1 MERRHRSLILAS
13 RPAKRGANGDS
24 AEEIGPTESGA
35 RYGLFASFPE
45 GMSELLNALSQRIRA
60 GGEIHEN
67 AAVAAVRPLC
77 DRGTGFNLSVGR
89 GGVHTETTF
98 DAVIL
103 ALPAYR
109 TSRLIKSVDAALAEE
124 LGQIEYASSAI
135 VVTGHSLA
143 DVADPLRGSG
153 LVVPSAEKRSIL
165 SVSYAS
171 RKFAGRAPAGK
182 VVLRTFVG
190 GALQPEVLNHKDDEL
205 IRIVTDELQSILGVR
220 GKPDFAVVAHHR
232 RSMPQYHIGHLNRVE
247 RIERLLD
254 AHPRLA
260 LAGNAFTG
268 VGIPDCIHSGER
280 AAERILQVLDPP
292 KRGE

>member
-1 MERRHRSLILAS
+1 M
-13 RPAKRGANGDS
+13 
-24 AEEIGPTESGA
+24 
-35 RYGLFASFPE
+35 
-45 GMSELLNALSQRIRA
+45 Q
-60 GGEIHEN
+60 
-67 AAVAAVRPLC
+67 
-77 DRGTGFNLSVGR
+77 
-89 GGVHTETTF
+89 
-98 DAVIL
+98 
-103 ALPAYR
+103 
-109 TSRLIKSVDAALAEE
+109 ALAEE

-232 RSMPQYHIGHLNRVE
+232 RGCRNTTSAISIVWNGSNGCWTLIRGWHWRATRSQASAFPTVSTAANEPPSEFSKCSI
-247 RIERLLD
+247 
-254 AHPRLA
+254 PR
-260 LAGNAFTG
+260 N
-268 VGIPDCIHSGER
+268 GE
-280 AAERILQVLDPP
+280 
-292 KRGE
+292 